1 MTRILSTTRVKRETC
16 PSVVAR
22 VREKAL
28 APPEVEES
36 VREIVR
42 RVRSDGDKALA
53 KYSRSLDGANLGVGE
68 FRVSPRTI
76 EAASRKQPKQ
86 LIRAMRDSLA
96 RIVRVQGNLLKRSTT
111 SVNSRGF
118 KVSVRARPLP
128 SVGCYVPGGRAS
140 YASTVLMTAGVAKL
154 AGVERVVLC
163 TPAGKD
169 GKVSPAILAAAWIA
183 GVDELYGIGGAHA
196 ISAMAYGTES
206 VARVEKI
213 VGPGGRY
220 VSAAKRLVSSDV
232 FTDFYAGP
240 TELVVY
246 ADESCEPEVAAW
258 ELIGQAEHGEDTL
271 CGLVTCSEMYASK
284 VRARAKKILRSVDRR
299 DYVEA
304 SLKNGFA
311 AICSDEKTAIDFI
324 NGLAPEHLSIMTR
337 DPLVTGSRI
346 RGAGLKLLG
355 KYSPCAASD
364 YMVGTDHVIPTA
376 GLALARGPLSVL
388 DFVKLDWTVVGSPS
402 GLRSLMPD
410 LKTLAYAEGL
420 PNHYLSAR
428 ARFED

>member
-1 MTRILSTTRVKRETC
+1 MTRVLSTVRVTRETC
-16 PSVVAR
+16 SSVVTR
-22 VREKAL
+22 VRKKAF
-28 APPEVEES
+28 APPEVAES

-42 RVRSDGDKALA
+42 KVRSDGDRALA

-68 FRVSPRTI
+68 FRISPRTL
-76 EAASRKQPKQ
+76 EAASRKQPRQ
-86 LIRAMRDSLA
+86 LLRALRDSLA
-96 RIVRVQGNLLKRSTT
+96 RTARVQGSLLRRSTT
-111 SVNSRGF
+111 SVNFKGF
-118 KVSVRARPLP
+118 KVSVKARPLP

-140 YASTVLMTAGVAKL
+140 YASSVLMTAGVAKL
-154 AGVERVVLC
+154 AGVARVALC

-169 GKVSPAILAAAWIA
+169 GKVNPAILAAASIA
-183 GVDELYGIGGAHA
+183 GVDEMYGIGGAHA
-196 ISAMAYGTES
+196 IAAMAYGTES

-220 VSAAKRLVSSDV
+220 VSAAKRLVSGDV

-240 TELVVY
+240 TELVVF
-246 ADESCEPEVAAW
+246 ADDSCEPEVAAW

-271 CGLVTCSEMYASK
+271 CGLVTCSEVYANT
-284 VRARAKKILRSVDRR
+284 VRARAMKILRGIDRR
-299 DYVEA
+299 EYAEA

-311 AICSDEKTAIDFI
+311 AVCSDERTAIDFI
-324 NGLAPEHLSIMTR
+324 NGLAPEHLSVMTKK
-337 DPLVTGSRI
+337 PIITGSRI
-346 RGAGLKLLG
+346 GGAGLKLLG

-364 YMVGTDHVIPTA
+364 YMVGTDHVIPTS
-376 GLALARGPLSVL
+376 GLALARGPLSIL
-388 DFVKLDWTVVGSPS
+388 DFMKLDWTVAGSRS